1 MAPPMPIDSIQPGAR
16 LVFGICFLAI
26 MGIILAM
33 IRMNAVR
40 EKYILLWL
48 PLGLGFFGLSL
59 FPELLVEFSARI
71 HLHYMTVVVLGVI
84 LVFTNILLFLT
95 MRLSQ
100 LREDVKALAQEIALT
115 RARDAGPDPS
125 PGPSQGLSQGQ
136 SPAWLPAPRE
146 TETRPPLPLPGESGR

>member
-1 MAPPMPIDSIQPGAR
+1 MGPPMPVESVQPGAR

-59 FPELLVEFSARI
+59 FPGLLVVFSARI

-84 LVFTNILLFLT
+84 VVFTNILLFLT

-100 LREDVKALAQEIALT
+100 LREDVKSLAQEIALT
-115 RARDAGPDPS
+115 KAGDPARLPQGA
-125 PGPSQGLSQGQ
+125 SQGLPAGQ
-136 SPAWLPAPRE
+136 PPAWLPAPRE
-146 TETRPPLPLPGESGR
+146 PELGPQHPLSDDNGR